1 MKKNLRFKILLCVLA
16 GGVLAANTALAA
28 TGENYVCG
36 ESFSSGNENYST
48 EIKSS
53 DANGNYTYNFGQEAK
68 LVINN
73 ESRGI
78 SLDYNEN
85 STANKIIIN
94 DKLDISVTNKNNAN
108 ATHGIYL
115 QGNGDKEIDRSNGGN
130 INVLVDG
137 SELNAFAM
145 GSGVFLTALSDSD
158 NNVIKIGNAEIDV
171 QVLNAKYGVE
181 AYGLNSGGTGD
192 NNKIIMGNGSINI
205 TANSVSEENDSVLA
219 HGIAAYENT
228 EIETGDDVAIA
239 VTASGKKNIVETRAN
254 GIVVDGKDYLSGR
267 YYNPK
272 VITGNGD
279 ITATANGGIDIT
291 NANGV
296 SVASGIIEKGTGD
309 IKAEAIGGIN
319 SYDVWAQGIY
329 AEAGAVVT
337 KGNGNITAI
346 AQGGELTTTYGVR
359 NYDSTVNLDV
369 VNISAVSVN
378 DGNNTPIVYGIYAE
392 GNDAEVNMQ
401 GGSITAQVN
410 NADGITDDNNNDSYA
425 IFGYDSSVVNINQ
438 GTTNNVV
445 IKGDIKTGRNA
456 AVNLNLNT
464 ADSILTGSIEDENG
478 TLNLENDAS
487 WIATG
492 YSEVNKLTMNQGNIY
507 VDTPSNI
514 GYITINEYS
523 GVGNII
529 FKADNTDE
537 DGIVNI
543 NTGSFI
549 ISDAIEDSFINV
561 GVSNAAINT
570 LDFNKAEE
578 SLNTLAGKVY
588 YDGDKNNL
596 NGKVII
602 KEGLITPEVS
612 GDLLFDSNNRN
623 RGYVANVKQNSSTTT
638 IDNIKN
644 IAATAI
650 VAWRQEDSTLSQRL
664 GELRSSDGGQGIWV
678 RMSRGEFE
686 YDGEYKNQ
694 YNFFQMG
701 YDWAA
706 GSWHYGAAVSHNDGQ
721 TTYTHG
727 DGENRSTS
735 LSLYGTWLGDKG
747 HYADIVL
754 KQGRLSNDFDIYT
767 EAGHTSGDYDAW
779 GTSLSGEYGMK
790 VDLDGGWYVTPQAQL
805 TLMRIGGEDYTTNN
819 GIKVNQDSLESAVGR
834 VGFEVGKRI
843 SDSGSIYAKASLLHD
858 FAGSADT
865 YLSLNGL
872 TNSYHQDIGDTWCEA
887 GIGFNYKTSEN
898 SYVYADVVK
907 TFGGDVETPWQ
918 WNAGMRWTF

>member
-1 MKKNLRFKILLCVLA
+1 MKKNLRSKILLCVLA
-16 GGVLAANTALAA
+16 GGVLTANTALAA
-28 TGENYVCG
+28 EYKEYT
-36 ESFSSGNENYST
+36 ESISSGNENYST

-130 INVLVDG
+130 INVLVDD

-205 TANSVSEENDSVLA
+205 TANSVSEEYDSVLA
-219 HGIAAYENT
+219 YGIAAYDNT

-239 VTASGKKNIVETRAN
+239 VTASGNENIVETRAN
-254 GIVVDGKDYLSGR
+254 GIVVDGEDYWSGR
-267 YYNPK
+267 YYNSK

-279 ITATANGGIDIT
+279 ITVTANGGIDIT

-296 SVASGIIEKGTGD
+296 SVAGGTIEKGTGD

-337 KGNGNITAI
+337 KGNGNIIAI

-378 DGNNTPIVYGIYAE
+378 DGNNTPSAYGIYAE

-464 ADSILTGSIEDENG
+464 ADSVLTGSIEDENG

-492 YSEVNKLTMNQGNIY
+492 YSEVNKLTMNQGNIC

-514 GYITINEYS
+514 GDITINEYS

-543 NTGSFI
+543 NTSSFI
-549 ISDAIEDSFINV
+549 ISDAIENSFINV
-561 GVSNAAINT
+561 GVSNASINT

-578 SLNTLAGKVY
+578 NLNTLAGKVY

-612 GDLLFDSNNRN
+612 GDLLFDSNRN

-664 GELRSSDGGQGIWV
+664 GELRESDGGQGIWV

-706 GSWHYGAAVSHNDGQ
+706 GNWHYGAAVSHNDGQ

-790 VDLDGGWYVTPQAQL
+790 VELDGGWYVTPQAQL

>member
-1 MKKNLRFKILLCVLA
+1 MKKNLRSKILLCVLA

-28 TGENYVCG
+28 EYKEYT
-36 ESFSSGNENYST
+36 ESISSGNENYST

-78 SLDYNEN
+78 SLDYTEN

-94 DKLDISVTNKNNAN
+94 NKLDISVTNKDNAN
-108 ATHGIYL
+108 PTYGLYL
-115 QGNGDKEIDRSNGGN
+115 QSNGDKEINRSGGGN
-130 INVLVDG
+130 INVLVED
-137 SELNAFAM
+137 SESSAFAM

-158 NNVIKIGNAEIDV
+158 NNVIKIGNTDIEV
-171 QVLNAKYGVE
+171 QVLNAKHGIE
-181 AYGLNSGGTGD
+181 AYGLTSSGTGD
-192 NNKIIMGNGSINI
+192 NNKIIMGDGSINI
-205 TANSVSEENDSVLA
+205 TANSVNEVFSSMYNVNAL
-219 HGIAAYENT
+219 GIAAYDNT
-228 EIETGDDVAIA
+228 EIETSDVAIV
-239 VTASGKKNIVETRAN
+239 VTATGNKNISETVAN
-254 GIVVDGKDYLSGR
+254 GIAAEGGEA
-267 YYNPK
+267 K
-272 VITGNGD
+272 VATGNKD
-279 ITATANGGIDIT
+279 ISVTAQGGSKTYANGLKISEGT
-291 NANGV
+291 
-296 SVASGIIEKGTGD
+296 IEKGTGN
-309 IKAEAIGGIN
+309 ITAEAIGIIN
-319 SYDVWAQGIY
+319 SNEVQAQGIY

-346 AQGGELTTTYGVR
+346 AQGGELTTTYGVS

-378 DGNNTPIVYGIYAE
+378 DENKTPSAYGIYAN
-392 GNDAEVNMQ
+392 GRNAEVNML
-401 GGSITAQVN
+401 GGSISAQVYN
-410 NADGITDDNNNDSYA
+410 NDGTINEDDNIGYA
-425 IFGYDSSVVNINQ
+425 IFAERSSVVNVNQ
-438 GTTNNVV
+438 GTINKVV
-445 IKGDIKTGRNA
+445 INGDIRTGNNA

-464 ADSILTGSIEDENG
+464 ADSVLTGSIEDDDG
-478 TLNLENDAS
+478 TLNLENNAS

-507 VDTPSNI
+507 VETPINSDD
-514 GYITINEYS
+514 ITINEYS

-561 GVSNAAINT
+561 GVSNTAINT

-612 GDLLFDSNNRN
+612 GNLLFDSNRN

-664 GELRSSDGGQGIWV
+664 GELRESDGL
-678 RMSRGEFE
+678 RC
-686 YDGEYKNQ
+686 N
-694 YNFFQMG
+694 
-701 YDWAA
+701 
-706 GSWHYGAAVSHNDGQ
+706 
-721 TTYTHG
+721 
-727 DGENRSTS
+727 
-735 LSLYGTWLGDKG
+735 LSYFKE
-747 HYADIVL
+747 
-754 KQGRLSNDFDIYT
+754 IY
-767 EAGHTSGDYDAW
+767 EH
-779 GTSLSGEYGMK
+779 
-790 VDLDGGWYVTPQAQL
+790 
-805 TLMRIGGEDYTTNN
+805 
-819 GIKVNQDSLESAVGR
+819 
-834 VGFEVGKRI
+834 
-843 SDSGSIYAKASLLHD
+843 
-858 FAGSADT
+858 
-865 YLSLNGL
+865 
-872 TNSYHQDIGDTWCEA
+872 
-887 GIGFNYKTSEN
+887 
-898 SYVYADVVK
+898 
-907 TFGGDVETPWQ
+907 
-918 WNAGMRWTF
+918 

>member
-1 MKKNLRFKILLCVLA
+1 MKKNLRSKILLCVLA

-28 TGENYVCG
+28 EYKEYT
-36 ESFSSGNENYST
+36 ESISSGNENYST

-78 SLDYNEN
+78 SLDYTEN

-94 DKLDISVTNKNNAN
+94 NKLDISVTNKDNAN
-108 ATHGIYL
+108 PTYGLYL
-115 QGNGDKEIDRSNGGN
+115 QSNGDKEIDRSGGGN
-130 INVLVDG
+130 INVLVED

-158 NNVIKIGNAEIDV
+158 NNVIKIGNTDIEV
-171 QVLNAKYGVE
+171 QVLNAKHGIE
-181 AYGLNSGGTGD
+181 AYGLTSSGTGD

-205 TANSVSEENDSVLA
+205 TANSVNEVFSNRYNVKPS
-219 HGIAAYENT
+219 GIAAYDNT
-228 EIETGDDVAIA
+228 EIKTGNVAIV
-239 VTASGKKNIVETRAN
+239 VTATGNENIRETVAN
-254 GIVVDGKDYLSGR
+254 GIIAEAGEA
-267 YYNPK
+267 K
-272 VITGNGD
+272 VTTLNGS
-279 ITATANGGIDIT
+279 ITATAINTADGAT
-291 NANGV
+291 YANAIL
-296 SVASGIIEKGTGD
+296 AGD
-309 IKAEAIGGIN
+309 GSN
-319 SYDVWAQGIY
+319 
-329 AEAGAVVT
+329 VT
-337 KGNGNITAI
+337 KSDGNITAV
-346 AQGGELTTTYGVR
+346 AEGEGTLAARG
-359 NYDSTVNLDV
+359 VNLWSDETITNLGV
-369 VNISAVSVN
+369 VDISAKTIGGSTENGNWIDSIGVWTR
-378 DGNNTPIVYGIYAE
+378 DGSTANIA
-392 GNDAEVNMQ
+392 
-401 GGSITAQVN
+401 GGSITAEAYNSDEVTVN
-410 NADGITDDNNNDSYA
+410 NDANIYAILSDGTSFVNVNQETNND
-425 IFGYDSSVVNINQ
+425 
-438 GTTNNVV
+438 VV
-445 IKGDIKTGRNA
+445 INGNIETRSDSTVK
-456 AVNLNLNT
+456 LNLNT
-464 ADSILTGSIEDENG
+464 INSELNGAIDDNSDNG
-478 TLNLENDAS
+478 TTLTLANGAEWNNSDRSNVTNVSMNGGIINQNTDKYIEIENYSGSGEIVLAVGDS
-487 WIATG
+487 TSNGDIDVIAGRT
-492 YSEVNKLTMNQGNIY
+492 
-507 VDTPSNI
+507 
-514 GYITINEYS
+514 YITSADEGSVINMS
-523 GVGNII
+523 VTNNNLIGT
-529 FKADNTDE
+529 TDSAQALANLNQIANE
-537 DGIVNI
+537 ISYDANDGHI
-543 NTGSFI
+543 T
-549 ISDAIEDSFINV
+549 
-561 GVSNAAINT
+561 
-570 LDFNKAEE
+570 
-578 SLNTLAGKVY
+578 GKVT
-588 YDGDKNNL
+588 
-596 NGKVII
+596 I
-602 KEGLITPEVS
+602 KEGLIMPEAS
-612 GDLLFDSNNRN
+612 GDLLFDQNDI
-623 RGYVANVKQNSSTTT
+623 GYVANVKQNSSTTT

-664 GELRSSDGGQGIWV
+664 GELRESDGGQGIWV

-701 YDWAA
+701 YDWTA
-706 GSWHYGAAVSHNDGQ
+706 GNWHYGAAVSHNDGQ

-865 YLSLNGL
+865 YLSHKGL

-907 TFGGDVETPWQ
+907 TFGGDVATPWQ